1 MKTIAVAALAT
12 LFLAAPALA
21 SGFPEKAESR
31 VSVTTKTYGA
41 EVSEKLPL
49 KAMDRIGARSDAI
62 SFGSAQAL
70 AAGDE
75 IVHLPLKA
83 MDR

>member
-31 VSVTTKTYGA
+31 VWNTTKTYGS
-41 EVSEKLPL
+41 EVTEKLPL
-49 KAMDRIGARSDAI
+49 KAMDRIGTRSDAV